1 MVFAFGTTIIT
12 NIIFLE
18 SFFFSTLLRDHFRPV
33 LLFLLLLFFL
43 LSEIAIKHI
52 FKDDSAVVL
61 YMVTHCFWR
70 MIA

>member
-33 LLFLLLLFFL
+33 LLLLFFL
-43 LSEIAIKHI
+43 LNEMAIKRI